1 MPRQQSKR
9 VKEALGLGEA
19 AASEGNERGDER
31 GDERGLGEAAARN
44 GLRHAISVT
53 VSLDFEGASGMP
65 TKDLRSLLLQNG
77 VDIAGCLERS
87 DLIEKLNGK
96 SPLLAV
102 VLASDLAL
110 LLASPL

>member
-1 MPRQQSKR
+1 MK
-9 VKEALGLGEA
+9 ALGLGEA